1 MLQYSHHHCRT
12 RRFQKLITLLYG
24 CSNDPQRQ
32 ICTNALPPMGAR
44 LPAHRGHVEG
54 TCPCVTRQE
63 RQRRRWDA
71 GRCLSRPFLG
81 FSLVLIYTRPAAGLT
96 PLCSATLS
104 LQVQAL
110 GEMQLNFSSYHLVK
124 NVCPAHCLTSRGDN
138 KTFYSQSHFFS
149 KFVSIYRIY
158 SKQMKEAC
166 FYSLPWTE
174 HSVNQC
180 NCRVFSLRHWTA
192 CYLA

>member
-12 RRFQKLITLLYG
+12 SGFQKLITLPYG

-32 ICTNALPPMGAR
+32 IRTNALPPMGAR

-54 TCPCVTRQE
+54 TCPCVTRQG

-81 FSLVLIYTRPAAGLT
+81 FSLLLIYTRPAAGLT

>member
-1 MLQYSHHHCRT
+1 MHYPRWGRVSQRT
-12 RRFQKLITLLYG
+12 GVMWKG
-24 CSNDPQRQ
+24 
-32 ICTNALPPMGAR
+32 
-44 LPAHRGHVEG
+44 
-54 TCPCVTRQE
+54 
-63 RQRRRWDA
+63 
-71 GRCLSRPFLG
+71 
-81 FSLVLIYTRPAAGLT
+81 LVLVWHGMRDREGGEISLLLIYMRPAAGLT

-124 NVCPAHCLTSRGDN
+124 NVCPAYCLTSWGDN

-149 KFVSIYRIY
+149 KFVRIYRIY

-166 FYSLPWTE
+166 FSSLPWTE

-180 NCRVFSLRHWTA
+180 NCRVFFLRHWTA
-192 CYLA
+192 CCLA